1 MSDRVASAS
10 SAVADD
16 VAAAADDVGP
26 RWGSTRDDPA
36 PDACA
41 DASGPTR
48 PRLATTV
55 DARARTLRGSR
66 RYLLVLLLIVTSF
79 VFTAAAPDA
88 GWARGVLLLIE
99 SAILAVALW
108 SSRAG
113 GLAAR
118 LLLVGAAVVLAAVQL
133 ETTDRALTSA
143 ASVLAGLFVVATIFV
158 IARGVIGERKV
169 NQQAVIGA
177 VCIFL
182 LLGML
187 FTFVYSVAAV
197 YGAGPF
203 FVQDTDGTT
212 AVRQYFSFVTLTTV
226 GYGDYSPAS
235 DLGHTLANTEALLG
249 QLYLVTVVAVLVG
262 RMTRGGGA

>member
-1 MSDRVASAS
+1 V
-10 SAVADD
+10 
-16 VAAAADDVGP
+16 
-26 RWGSTRDDPA
+26 
-36 PDACA
+36 
-41 DASGPTR
+41 
-48 PRLATTV
+48 
-55 DARARTLRGSR
+55 RTLRGSR

-99 SAILAVALW
+99 SATLALALW
-108 SSRAG
+108 TSRAG

-118 LLLVGAAVVLAAVQL
+118 MLIVGVAALLAAAQL
-133 ETTDRALTSA
+133 ETTDRTLTSA
-143 ASVLAGLFVVATIFV
+143 ASALAGLFVVATIFV
-158 IARGVIGERKV
+158 IARGVIGEREV

-177 VCIFL
+177 ICIFV

-203 FVQDTDGTT
+203 FTQDTDGTT

-235 DLGHTLANTEALLG
+235 DLGHTLSNAEALLG

-262 RMTRGGGA
+262 RMSRGRGD

>member
-1 MSDRVASAS
+1 MT
-10 SAVADD
+10 
-16 VAAAADDVGP
+16 AAGRHRARPAAP
-26 RWGSTRDDPA
+26 
-36 PDACA
+36 
-41 DASGPTR
+41 
-48 PRLATTV
+48 L

-99 SAILAVALW
+99 SATLAIALW
-108 SSRAG
+108 TSRAG

-118 LLLVGAAVVLAAVQL
+118 LMVVAVAAVLAAIQL
-133 ETTDRALTSA
+133 ETSDRTLTTA

-158 IARGVIGERKV
+158 IARGVIGEREV

-187 FTFVYSVAAV
+187 FTFVYSIAAV
-197 YGAGPF
+197 YGDGPF
-203 FVQDTDGTT
+203 FTQNTDGTT
-212 AVRQYFSFVTLTTV
+212 AVRQYFSFITLTTV
-226 GYGDYSPAS
+226 GYGDYSPAN
-235 DLGHTLANTEALLG
+235 DLGHALSNTEALLG
-249 QLYLVTVVAVLVG
+249 ELYLVTVVAVLVG
-262 RMTRGGGA
+262 RMTSGRND

>member
-1 MSDRVASAS
+1 MT
-10 SAVADD
+10 
-16 VAAAADDVGP
+16 AAG
-26 RWGSTRDDPA
+26 RH
-36 PDACA
+36 
-41 DASGPTR
+41 R
-48 PRLATTV
+48 PRLAATV

-66 RYLLVLLLIVTSF
+66 RYLLVLLLILTSF
-79 VFTAAAPDA
+79 VFTAAAPDG
-88 GWARGVLLLIE
+88 GWARGMLLLLE
-99 SAILAVALW
+99 SATLAVALL

-118 LLLVGAAVVLAAVQL
+118 LLVVAVAAVLAAVQL
-133 ETTDRALTSA
+133 ETTDRTLTSA
-143 ASVLAGLFVVATIFV
+143 ASVLAGLFVVATILV
-158 IARGVIGERKV
+158 IARGVIGEREV

-187 FTFVYSVAAV
+187 FTFVYSVVAV
-197 YGAGPF
+197 YGDGPF

-235 DLGHTLANTEALLG
+235 DLSRTLSNSEALVG

-262 RMTRGGGA
+262 RMTRGRGD

>member
-1 MSDRVASAS
+1 MT
-10 SAVADD
+10 
-16 VAAAADDVGP
+16 AAGRHRARPAAP
-26 RWGSTRDDPA
+26 
-36 PDACA
+36 
-41 DASGPTR
+41 
-48 PRLATTV
+48 L

-99 SAILAVALW
+99 SATLAIALW
-108 SSRAG
+108 TSRAG

-118 LLLVGAAVVLAAVQL
+118 LMVVAVAAVLAAIQL
-133 ETTDRALTSA
+133 ETSDRTLTSA

-182 LLGML
+182 MLGML
-187 FTFVYSVAAV
+187 FTFVYSIAAV
-197 YGAGPF
+197 YGDGPF
-203 FVQDTDGTT
+203 FTQNTDGTT
-212 AVRQYFSFVTLTTV
+212 AVRQYFSFITLTTV
-226 GYGDYSPAS
+226 GYGDYSPATTS
-235 DLGHTLANTEALLG
+235 ATLSPTPRHCWASFTWSPSSRCSSA
-249 QLYLVTVVAVLVG
+249 A
-262 RMTRGGGA
+262 

>member
-1 MSDRVASAS
+1 MT
-10 SAVADD
+10 
-16 VAAAADDVGP
+16 AAGRQRA
-26 RWGSTRDDPA
+26 RPA
-36 PDACA
+36 E
-41 DASGPTR
+41 T
-48 PRLATTV
+48 L
-55 DARARTLRGSR
+55 DARVRTLRGSR

-79 VFTAAAPDA
+79 VFTAAAPDV

-99 SAILAVALW
+99 SATLAMALW
-108 SSRAG
+108 TSRAG

-118 LLLVGAAVVLAAVQL
+118 LLVVAVAAVLAAVQL

-158 IARGVIGERKV
+158 IARGVIGERTV

-182 LLGML
+182 LLGMF

-197 YGAGPF
+197 YGGGPF
-203 FVQDTDGTT
+203 FTQDTDGTT

-235 DLGHTLANTEALLG
+235 DLGHALSNTEALLG

-262 RMTRGGGA
+262 RMTRGRND

>member
-1 MSDRVASAS
+1 MTA
-10 SAVADD
+10 
-16 VAAAADDVGP
+16 
-26 RWGSTRDDPA
+26 
-36 PDACA
+36 
-41 DASGPTR
+41 ASGDR
-48 PRLATTV
+48 SGLAANV
-55 DARARTLRGSR
+55 DARAHTLRGSR

-79 VFTAAAPDA
+79 VFTAAAPDV

-99 SAILAVALW
+99 SATLAMALW
-108 SSRAG
+108 TSRAG

-118 LLLVGAAVVLAAVQL
+118 LMVVAVAAVLAAVQL
-133 ETTDRALTSA
+133 ETSDRTLTTA

-177 VCIFL
+177 VCIYV

-197 YGAGPF
+197 YGDGPF
-203 FVQDTDGTT
+203 FTQDTDGTT
-212 AVRQYFSFVTLTTV
+212 AVRQYFSVVTLTTV
-226 GYGDYSPAS
+226 GYGDYAPAT
-235 DLGHTLANTEALLG
+235 DLGHALSNAEALLG

-262 RMTRGGGA
+262 RMTRGRSD

>member
-1 MSDRVASAS
+1 MMA
-10 SAVADD
+10 
-16 VAAAADDVGP
+16 
-26 RWGSTRDDPA
+26 
-36 PDACA
+36 
-41 DASGPTR
+41 ASGER
-48 PRLATTV
+48 SGLAATV

-66 RYLLVLLLIVTSF
+66 RYLFVLLLIVTSF
-79 VFTAAAPDA
+79 VFTAAAPDV

-99 SAILAVALW
+99 SATLGMALW
-108 SSRAG
+108 TSRAG

-118 LLLVGAAVVLAAVQL
+118 LLVVAVAALLAGVQL
-133 ETTDRALTSA
+133 ETTDRTLTSA
-143 ASVLAGLFVVATIFV
+143 ASVLAGLFVVATISV
-158 IARGVIGERKV
+158 IARGVVGEREV

-187 FTFVYSVAAV
+187 FTFLYSAVAV

-203 FVQDTDGTT
+203 FTQDTDGTT

-235 DLGHTLANTEALLG
+235 DVGHTLSNTEALLG
-249 QLYLVTVVAVLVG
+249 QLYLVTVVAVLVSRMARG
-262 RMTRGGGA
+262 RDH